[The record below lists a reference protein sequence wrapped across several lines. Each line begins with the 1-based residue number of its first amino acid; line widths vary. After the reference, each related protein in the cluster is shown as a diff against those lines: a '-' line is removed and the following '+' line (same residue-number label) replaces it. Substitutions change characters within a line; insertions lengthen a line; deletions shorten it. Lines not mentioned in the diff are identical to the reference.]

1 MTRGRFFTRRR
12 LIAGSAA
19 AILPGSWDLAAQAG
33 RVSRVAIV
41 ARPGLDQG
49 QATPGEVRSWDAWN
63 DEMRRL
69 GYTEGRNL
77 AIERH
82 VVEPKDVPKLVA
94 TLREGLPDAIFAP
107 SQNIVML
114 LQHAGIAAPV
124 VTVAVDPV
132 GSGLAESLARPGG
145 RITGFSLDAGTQTRV
160 KRIALLKEASP
171 KMTKVAF
178 LMLRQYWEGRWRTRA
193 ENAAGSLGLT
203 AIGAPYEAGASEDAY
218 RAIFARAA
226 KEGADGL
233 YLSPALETVVRRRL
247 IAELALSA
255 GMASV
260 SHYRDN
266 VEAGGLMSYGA
277 DLADIYRRSARYI
290 DRILR
295 GADPGEMP
303 FQQPTKFDLT
313 LNMATAAA
321 LGLEIP
327 PTLLALADD
336 VFE

>member
-1 MTRGRFFTRRR
+1 
-12 LIAGSAA
+12 
-19 AILPGSWDLAAQAG
+19 
-33 RVSRVAIV
+33 
-41 ARPGLDQG
+41 
-49 QATPGEVRSWDAWN
+49 
-63 DEMRRL
+63 
-69 GYTEGRNL
+69 
-77 AIERH
+77 
-82 VVEPKDVPKLVA
+82 
-94 TLREGLPDAIFAP
+94 
-107 SQNIVML
+107 
-114 LQHAGIAAPV
+114 
-124 VTVAVDPV
+124 
-132 GSGLAESLARPGG
+132 
-145 RITGFSLDAGTQTRV
+145 
-160 KRIALLKEASP
+160 
-171 KMTKVAF
+171 
-178 LMLRQYWEGRWRTRA
+178 MLRQYWEGRWRTRA

>member
-1 MTRGRFFTRRR
+1 MNSKSRLGRRSF
-12 LIAGSAA
+12 LAGLAA
-19 AILPGSWDLAAQAG
+19 ALPAPALVARAAD
-33 RVSRVAIV
+33 RVSRVVIV

-69 GYTEGRNL
+69 GYTEGGNL

-82 VVEPKDVPKLVA
+82 VVEPEDVPKLVA
-94 TLREGLPDAIFAP
+94 TLRERLPDAIFAP
-107 SQNIVML
+107 SQNIVVL
-114 LQHAGIAAPV
+114 LQREGIAAPV

-145 RITGFSLDAGTQTRV
+145 RITGYSLDAGLETRV

-171 KMTKVAF
+171 TMTKVAF
-178 LMLRQYWEGRWRTRA
+178 LMLRQYWDGRWRKLS

-203 AIGAPYEAGASEDAY
+203 AVGALYEAGASEYDY

-226 KEGADGL
+226 EEGADGL

-247 IAELALSA
+247 IAELALSV

-266 VEAGGLMSYGA
+266 VEAGALMSYGA

-295 GADPGEMP
+295 GDDPAEMP

-313 LNMATAAA
+313 LNLATAAS

-327 PTLLALADD
+327 PNLLALADD